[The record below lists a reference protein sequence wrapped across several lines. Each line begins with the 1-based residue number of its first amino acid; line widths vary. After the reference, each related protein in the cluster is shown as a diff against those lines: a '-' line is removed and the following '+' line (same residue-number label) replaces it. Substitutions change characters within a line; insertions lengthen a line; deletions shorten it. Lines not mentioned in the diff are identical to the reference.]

1 MTTECVSCKGT
12 GSIILRE
19 KACPDCKGTG
29 KAKSI
34 RLERISEKDL
44 GKLIG
49 GNMVC
54 MSCEGT
60 GKVNVT
66 EPCKACGGMG
76 KFAMCVVCGKEISG
90 RGELCET
97 CAKKQMVHL
106 LSPECDTREV
116 EPGKI
121 YEGKVQ
127 GHANFG
133 VFVDL
138 NPQLRGL
145 IHSSNID
152 YIPEIG
158 DKIFV
163 EVKNIASNGNIE
175 LIPRSPKEFQMIQV
189 EKQLPRRKTTE
200 LPRYL
205 GKLSHISGEVIQIKQ
220 TGGPTIFTI
229 SDEDGAVQCAA
240 FEKAG
245 ERAYP
250 EIKSETIVKVIGE
263 PSIRNGALQVEIRSI
278 KQLWGQD
285 AIHIKEQIESAI
297 DKRSEPH
304 DIEFLIKS
312 SILEKLRPRMKNAA
326 KLIRKAVYKSRP
338 IIIRHHADADGITS
352 AIAIERA
359 LLPLIRDVGGTD
371 ADRHFFRRSPS
382 KAPFYE
388 LEDVTKDLTF
398 ALEDQERYSQKMPLV
413 VLMDNG
419 ATDEDMPAMKQA
431 IIYGVDVMVI
441 DHHHP
446 DGTIDSMVVEHVNP
460 AYGGGDFG
468 ITTGMM
474 GTEIARMINPD
485 VTEEIKHLPAVSAV
499 GDRSAA
505 PEGDAYKALVS
516 DRYKLED
523 LKKIALALDYEAFWQ
538 RFSDGRGLMNDI
550 LNLSSNIRHQQI
562 VRLLNEQA
570 NAAISEQLEAS
581 MPNVK
586 TQKLKNG
593 AIMNVIDV
601 ENYAHKFTFPP
612 PGKTI
617 GEIHDRLCIQH
628 AGQPLVTI
636 GYGPDFAVL
645 RSRGVKMNIP
655 GIVKELRSEIK
666 GGGVSGGGHLV
677 VGSIKF
683 VEGMRKE
690 VLAKLAEKIGMAGIE

>member
-1 MTTECVSCKGT
+1 MTTECTSCKGT
-12 GSIILRE
+12 GTIILSE
-19 KACPDCKGTG
+19 KECPDCKGTG
-29 KAKSI
+29 KPKSI
-34 RLERISEKDL
+34 SLERLTEKDL

-49 GNMVC
+49 GSMNC
-54 MSCEGT
+54 ISCKGT
-60 GKVNVT
+60 GKIPLT
-66 EPCKACGGMG
+66 EPCKACGGRG
-76 KFAMCVVCGKEISG
+76 KFVTCTVCGKEITG
-90 RGELCET
+90 KGELCES
-97 CAKKQMVHL
+97 CARKQPVHI
-106 LSPECDTREV
+106 LSPECDTREL
-116 EPGKI
+116 EIGKI

-133 VFVDL
+133 VFIDL

-145 IHSSNID
+145 IHSSNLNF
-152 YIPEIG
+152 IPEIG
-158 DKIFV
+158 DRIFV

-175 LIPRSPKEFQMIQV
+175 LLPKSIKEFQVIQV

-200 LPRYL
+200 LTKYI
-205 GKLSHISGEVIQIKQ
+205 GKLVHLSGEVIQIKQ
-220 TGGPTIFTI
+220 TGGPTIFSI
-229 SDEDGAVQCAA
+229 SDEDGTVQCAA

-263 PSIRNGALQVEIRSI
+263 PSMRNGALQVEIRNI
-278 KQLWGQD
+278 RQLWGGD
-285 AIHIKEQIESAI
+285 ASGIKEQIESAI
-297 DKRSEPH
+297 DRRAEPH
-304 DIEFLIKS
+304 EIQFLVKS
-312 SILEKLRPRMKNAA
+312 DILEKLRPRMKNAA
-326 KLIRKAVYKSRP
+326 KVIRKAAYKSRP

-359 LLPLIRDVGGTD
+359 LLPIIREIGGSD

-398 ALEDQERYSQKMPLV
+398 ALEDQERFSQKMPLV

-419 ATDEDMPAMKQA
+419 ATEEDMPAMKQA
-431 IIYGVDVMVI
+431 VIYGVEIMVI

-446 DGTIDSMVVEHVNP
+446 DGTIDPMVLEHVNP
-460 AYGGGDFG
+460 AYAGGDFG
-468 ITTGMM
+468 ITTGMI

-505 PEGDAYKALVS
+505 PEADAYKALVA
-516 DRYKLED
+516 DKYKVED
-523 LKKIALALDYEAFWQ
+523 LKKMALAIDFEAFWQ
-538 RFSDGRGLMNDI
+538 RFNDGRGIMNDI
-550 LNLSSNIRHQQI
+550 LNLNSNVRHQQI
-562 VRLLNEQA
+562 VKLLNEQA
-570 NAAISEQLEAS
+570 NAAITEQLEAS

-586 TQKLKNG
+586 TQKLPNG
-593 AIMNVIDV
+593 AVLNVIDV

-612 PGKTI
+612 PGKTS
-617 GEIHDRLCIQH
+617 GEIHDRLCSQY

-655 GIVKELRSEIK
+655 QIVKELHSEIK

-690 VLAKLAEKIGMAGIE
+690 VLAKLAEKIGAAGIG